1 MILLFSLRIELDYET
16 TVRRGLFVL
25 LEASKEAGIYSCSVT
40 KSNLNYLYLPLPY
53 IVIPV

>member
-1 MILLFSLRIELDYET
+1 VILLFSLRIELDYET